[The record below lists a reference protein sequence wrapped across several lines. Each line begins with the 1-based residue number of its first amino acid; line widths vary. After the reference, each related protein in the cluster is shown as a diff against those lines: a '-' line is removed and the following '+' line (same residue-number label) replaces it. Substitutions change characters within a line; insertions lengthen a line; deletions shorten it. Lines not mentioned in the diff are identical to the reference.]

1 MTGKLG
7 RAWVGAWVVYGTVHG
22 SVHGGWGEFVND
34 VLYYLV
40 MRLVGG
46 GEEGGG
52 LVRLDLIIGGVLV
65 WC

>member
-34 VLYYLV
+34 VLYYLG

-46 GEEGGG
+46 GGRREE
-52 LVRLDLIIGGVLV
+52 D
-65 WC
+65 W